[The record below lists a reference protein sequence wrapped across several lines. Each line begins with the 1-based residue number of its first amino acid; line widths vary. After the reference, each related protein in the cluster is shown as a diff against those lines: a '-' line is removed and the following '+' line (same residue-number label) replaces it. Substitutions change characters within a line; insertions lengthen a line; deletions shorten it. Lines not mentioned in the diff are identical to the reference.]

1 MKLQKKKTFYVPNND
16 IFNGGIYYKQFGF
29 LFQLKFEKLGEN
41 RLNMTA
47 SIENPFQ
54 IDFV

>member
-16 IFNGGIYYKQFGF
+16 IFNGGRYYKQFGF

-47 SIENPFQ
+47 SIDNPFQ